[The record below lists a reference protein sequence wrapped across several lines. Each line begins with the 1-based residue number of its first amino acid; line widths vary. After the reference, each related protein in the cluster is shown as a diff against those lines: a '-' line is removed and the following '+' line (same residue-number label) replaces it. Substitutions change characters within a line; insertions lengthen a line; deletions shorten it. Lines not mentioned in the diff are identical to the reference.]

1 MMDDLQKASMWKRIS
16 AFLFDVI
23 LLGIT
28 VVLFAW
34 ALSAA
39 LGFDRHYDRLNA
51 CYAQYEEA
59 YGVSFQLSL
68 SEYEA
73 LTDAERETL
82 LAAYDA
88 LSADAD
94 ANYAYQMMLQLS
106 VLITSLS
113 ILLGYGALEFAV
125 PLALKHGRTLG
136 KRIFGL
142 SLMQTNGVK
151 VGAVQMF
158 IRTFL
163 GKYAIETMIPAL
175 ILIMIYWNVIG
186 VVGPVVLALIA
197 LLQLILLIATR
208 TNSPIHDLMAGTVVV
223 DYASQMIFDSREAMI
238 AYKEKK
244 HAEAAAIAPY

>member
-16 AFLFDVI
+16 ALLFDAI
-23 LLGIT
+23 LLGIA

-51 CYAQYEEA
+51 CYAQYEET

-68 SEYEA
+68 SE
-73 LTDAERETL
+73 
-82 LAAYDA
+82 YDA

-106 VLITSLS
+106 VLIASLS

-136 KRIFGL
+136 KKIFGL
-142 SLMQTNGVK
+142 SLMQTNGVR

-197 LLQLILLIATR
+197 LLQLILLITTR

-244 HAEAAAIAPY
+244 HAEAAAVAPY

>member
-16 AFLFDVI
+16 ALLFDAI
-23 LLGIT
+23 LLGIA

-39 LGFDRHYDRLNA
+39 LGFDRHYNRLNA
-51 CYAQYEEA
+51 CYAQYEET

-73 LTDAERETL
+73 LTDAEREAL
-82 LAAYDA
+82 LA

-106 VLITSLS
+106 VLIASLS

-136 KRIFGL
+136 KKIFGL
-142 SLMQTNGVK
+142 SLMQTNGVR

-197 LLQLILLIATR
+197 LLQLILLITTR